1 MQNSKGSHSI
11 WVESKPFHRKTLF
24 SKLFPTYILI
34 PRLQTSWYNTL
45 FLEIS
50 SHSWFFFFDKNC
62 PKHFPHWFLHWW
74 QLHFGLDGKTFPTSA
89 KQGFDLFMSKTQNLP
104 YEPSLMFAHSF
115 KIAWILAWD
124 YFITQPGRPYH
135 A

>member
-1 MQNSKGSHSI
+1 MSLFQQTLQIQLKQLIYIPDRNYQNKIEYSECRILKVLTLSE
-11 WVESKPFHRKTLF
+11 WNQNLFTETLF

-89 KQGFDLFMSKTQNLP
+89 KQGFDLFMSKTQKPPL
-104 YEPSLMFAHSF
+104 
-115 KIAWILAWD
+115 
-124 YFITQPGRPYH
+124 
-135 A
+135 